1 MVVEYNLTIWIQRLM
16 SLRLAVDIL
25 LDQRRRVN
33 GNKQR
38 RSQSI
43 KAEAMKDVCSIYPQ
57 CTRCQCHFKT
67 ALGRERH
74 KCKGPPMQCSGVSMA
89 VHYANE
95 VLSTRD
101 FTVDGQAR
109 AMITSI
115 TNPGT
120 STYAS
125 FEVNFIAGWAHC
137 QKNQHPELS
146 TRVQDFIAQCWR
158 TGEESIVQGSAVKSH
173 LKVSAEAVQAK
184 LASQY
189 TDGLLLLSEVP
200 VVSQIRA
207 VYQKIGQCKH
217 PEHELRK
224 RSRIIR
230 NGSLRT
236 KRSKVTLQM
245 DEIDW
250 AAVDLSH
257 LKLTQLRYYLKE
269 HHLKTSGIK
278 KDLIKRIKHFQML
291 GH

>member
-1 MVVEYNLTIWIQRLM
+1 M
-16 SLRLAVDIL
+16 STPKQLAVALSTKCVMNTTVL
-25 LDQRRRVN
+25 LVKPKHDCPFIAV
-33 GNKQR
+33 KLPP
-38 RSQSI
+38 I
-43 KAEAMKDVCSIYPQ
+43 KGISAYLAAHYDHHSATP
-57 CTRCQCHFKT
+57 
-67 ALGRERH
+67 LGRERH
-74 KCKGPPMQCSGVSMA
+74 KCNGTGPPMQCSGVSMA

-137 QKNQHPELS
+137 QMNQHPEFS
-146 TRVQDFIAQCWR
+146 TRVQDFIAQCWC
-158 TGEESIVQGSAVKSH
+158 TGEESIVEGSAVKSR

-207 VYQKIGQCKH
+207 VYQKIGQHKH
-217 PEHELRK
+217 PEHESRK

-236 KRSKVTLQM
+236 KRSKVTLQW
-245 DEIDW
+245 I
-250 AAVDLSH
+250 
-257 LKLTQLRYYLKE
+257 
-269 HHLKTSGIK
+269 
-278 KDLIKRIKHFQML
+278 
-291 GH
+291 

>member
-1 MVVEYNLTIWIQRLM
+1 M

-25 LDQRRRVN
+25 LDQRRRAC
-33 GNKQR
+33 KRQQAKEK
-38 RSQSI
+38 SESI
-43 KAEAMKDVCSIYPQ
+43 KAEATCMKDVCSIYPQ
-57 CTRCQCHFKT
+57 CTLCQCHFKT

-158 TGEESIVQGSAVKSH
+158 TCEESIVEGSAVKSR

-207 VYQKIGQCKH
+207 VYQKIGQRKH
-217 PEHELRK
+217 PEHESRK

-236 KRSKVTLQM
+236 KQSKVTIQM
-245 DEIDW
+245 DEIVW
-250 AAVDLSH
+250 AAEDLSH

-269 HHLKTSGIK
+269 HHLKTSGNK
-278 KDLIKRIKHFQML
+278 KDLIKRMKDFQIL

>member
-1 MVVEYNLTIWIQRLM
+1 MSQLCSATPQVSFFHNLGQSVPSYITKLIPAPFDSYDQEPFGNPGVNFSGCRVQFDNM
-16 SLRLAVDIL
+16 DSEVDVSKA
-25 LDQRRRVN
+25 RRQYIARPA
-33 GNKQR
+33 KKSKRQQAKEK
-38 RSQSI
+38 SESI

-57 CTRCQCHFKT
+57 CTCCQCHFKT

-125 FEVNFIAGWAHC
+125 FKVNFIAGWAHC
-137 QKNQHPELS
+137 QKKQHPELS

-158 TGEESIVQGSAVKSH
+158 TGEESIVEGYAVKSR

-184 LASQY
+184 LASQM
-189 TDGLLLLSEVP
+189 DSCCFL
-200 VVSQIRA
+200 
-207 VYQKIGQCKH
+207 K
-217 PEHELRK
+217 
-224 RSRIIR
+224 
-230 NGSLRT
+230 SL
-236 KRSKVTLQM
+236 
-245 DEIDW
+245 
-250 AAVDLSH
+250 
-257 LKLTQLRYYLKE
+257 
-269 HHLKTSGIK
+269 
-278 KDLIKRIKHFQML
+278 
-291 GH
+291 